1 MFCGAAGSTGV
12 EACSGAMR
20 PPALSRVNRTFGVL
34 GCPWQA
40 LTGRQDRV
48 KLAMRWLVKAQPARK
63 TREVGPK
70 SKKREPQA
78 NQFYLILTVI
88 LFETSG
94 GLNG

>member
-1 MFCGAAGSTGV
+1 
-12 EACSGAMR
+12 MR

-34 GCPWQA
+34 ACPRQA
-40 LTGRQDRV
+40 RAGRLGRV
-48 KLAMRWLVKAQPARK
+48 GFAMRLVKAQPARK

-70 SKKREPQA
+70 PKKREPRA

>member
-1 MFCGAAGSTGV
+1 MLGRVGF
-12 EACSGAMR
+12 AMR
-20 PPALSRVNRTFGVL
+20 R
-34 GCPWQA
+34 
-40 LTGRQDRV
+40 
-48 KLAMRWLVKAQPARK
+48 LVKAQPARK

-70 SKKREPQA
+70 PKKREPRA